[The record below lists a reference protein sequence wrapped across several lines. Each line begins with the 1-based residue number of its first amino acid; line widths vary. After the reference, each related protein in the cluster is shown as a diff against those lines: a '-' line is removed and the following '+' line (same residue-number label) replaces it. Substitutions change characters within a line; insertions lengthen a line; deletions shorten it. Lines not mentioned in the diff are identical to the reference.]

1 MFKNDVFNKN
11 KERVV
16 KLHSLNYQILK
27 KLIDF
32 IYTAKIEIDQITC
45 FSYPTSYQDG
55 HSIYVGN
62 FILRMPSES

>member
-32 IYTAKIEIDQITC
+32 IYTGKIEIDQINVQKLLAAADMIQLPDVVSGWAQYLC
-45 FSYPTSYQDG
+45 
-55 HSIYVGN
+55 
-62 FILRMPSES
+62 R